1 MDEDTAT
8 LVAILKSRDSKIEEL
23 QKEIELMRSLYN
35 EAANQLTLR
44 AKESREEPQING

>member
-8 LVAILKSRDSKIEEL
+8 LVAILKARDSKIEEL
-23 QKEIELMRSLYN
+23 TKELDLMRSLYN
-35 EAANQLTLR
+35 EAANELARR